1 MATLLRTRAAEDKA
15 KPRSAADRG
24 PAPDAG
30 VAGEM
35 ADTPYTRRARYFDSS
50 NAFALKYPP
59 VPVHQFVAERDLAF
73 DPATGTGLIALDLS
87 DRLGTPFPATTP
99 LMLTR
104 YARIRAGE
112 RLTTRFKA
120 SGELYYVFEGEGE
133 TLAGADR
140 IAWGP
145 GDVLCLPGGG
155 ESTHVAGSQ
164 DCVLWVITNEPEL
177 AFEHLEPPAAEN
189 AVTRAVHYPA
199 AEIRHQL
206 ARVATKLAGQK
217 IAGLALVFSSV
228 DQALRRNVLPTLTLA
243 INQLPP
249 GDFQRP
255 HTHNS
260 AAITLSLQGRDCYS
274 MIDGQRVD
282 WREHAVMVTPPG
294 AVHSH
299 HNDGDA
305 WMSCLIV
312 QDGGLHYH
320 CRTMDFRYADG

>member
-1 MATLLRTRAAEDKA
+1 M
-15 KPRSAADRG
+15 
-24 PAPDAG
+24 
-30 VAGEM
+30 V
-35 ADTPYTRRARYFDSS
+35 DTPYTRRARYFDSS

-59 VPVHQFVAERDLAF
+59 VPCHQFVAERDLAF
-73 DPATGTGLIALDLS
+73 DPASATGLIPLDLS
-87 DRLGTPFPATTP
+87 AELGTAFPATTP

-112 RLTTRFKA
+112 RLSTRFKA
-120 SGELYYVFEGEGE
+120 SGELYYVFTGEGQ
-133 TLAGADR
+133 TIAGADR
-140 IAWGP
+140 IDWGP

-155 ESTHVAGSQ
+155 ETTHIAAGQ

-177 AFEHLEPPAAEN
+177 AFEHLEPPAPEN
-189 AVTRAVHYPA
+189 AVTGAVHYPA
-199 AEIRHQL
+199 AEIRYQL
-206 ARVATKLAGQK
+206 ARVADKLEGRK
-217 IAGLALVFSSV
+217 IAGLALVFSSI
-228 DQALRRNVLPTLTLA
+228 DQAHLRNVLPSLTLA
-243 INQLPP
+243 VNQLPP

-260 AAITLSLQGRDCYS
+260 AAITLSLQGQNCYS

-282 WREHAVMVTPPG
+282 WQEHAVMVTPPG

-299 HNDGDA
+299 HNDGLA

-320 CRTMDFRYADG
+320 CRTMDFRYADS